1 MAKAK
6 QFDPVE
12 RKQLRKDLNELYRS
26 QANHIRLNGK
36 TSLAIQAEIEKKRKR
51 LKIVDRKSVG
61 LDYEDKPVE
70 SNKAGSPRN
79 PRRLKIPWECSH
91 PDCENKI
98 LDGHEKI
105 MFKKR
110 HYCSADCALS
120 DGGQPFQEFPGN
132 EKNIME
138 SKGSVED
145 G

>member
-1 MAKAK
+1 MAKTK

-12 RKQLRKDLNELYRS
+12 RKQLRKDLNEKYLN
-26 QANHIRLNGK
+26 QANYIRLNGK
-36 TSLAIQAEIEKKRKR
+36 ASPVIKAEIEEKRKR

-61 LDYEDKPVE
+61 FECEEKTVVA
-70 SNKAGSPRN
+70 STPRN
-79 PRRLKIPWECSH
+79 PRRLKILWECSH
-91 PDCENKI
+91 PECENKI

-110 HYCSADCALS
+110 HYCSTDCALS
-120 DGGQPFQEFPGN
+120 DGGQPFREIPGK
-132 EKNIME
+132 EKNITE